1 MLRRSGNRMCAVRGT
16 APCQRRKHFCHQM
29 RFRSLRGGRA
39 WKEQPGPFQR
49 RFSGVQAGSE
59 LNPIA
64 LGWIAN
70 RTASKRGKRRELRQV
85 AQVRIRVHE
94 VGQEIASR
102 MNLPYG
108 RSVAQNRRVGPDP
121 LREIFSPPRK
131 AALLPQARFLVDLQD
146 IEVVLHHRHSAVD
159 FSPCHDWRSLLR
171 SHPERA
177 YLCTSAGSARRRS
190 RLV

>member
-1 MLRRSGNRMCAVRGT
+1 MVM
-16 APCQRRKHFCHQM
+16 
-29 RFRSLRGGRA
+29 
-39 WKEQPGPFQR
+39 
-49 RFSGVQAGSE
+49 
-59 LNPIA
+59 NPA
-64 LGWIAN
+64 AFGWSAN

-177 YLCTSAGSARRRS
+177 HFHNRPHEMHAPYRNKPATTSPRRGAGIGMSRDFPNFRTAIECLARTS
-190 RLV
+190 VLTP